1 MENKDALFLTFK
13 KESQLGKYNI
23 YESLHNADSE
33 TSYIVHKTM
42 MPSLS
47 NYLEVSWIEGKWPH
61 TCTGSPYLPNKHGF
75 WKLNFKGQ
83 ISCKI
88 KRYLQSVWHQC
99 QNIVYFCLQFFY
111 DRSDLAT
118 ADLCVW
124 GVGLVDYF
132 FWGGRGRCKRE
143 SFEISGPSCSM
154 GGQHYPLDKSLSL
167 SSGQCNNGFP
177 DTYLLAS
184 AIYLF

>member
-47 NYLEVSWIEGKWPH
+47 NYLKVSWTEGKWPH

-75 WKLNFKGQ
+75 WKRNFKAK

-132 FWGGRGRCKRE
+132 FGGEGEVQKRK
-143 SFEISGPSCSM
+143 FWDFRP
-154 GGQHYPLDKSLSL
+154 QLF
-167 SSGQCNNGFP
+167 NGWIALP
-177 DTYLLAS
+177 TG
-184 AIYLF
+184 